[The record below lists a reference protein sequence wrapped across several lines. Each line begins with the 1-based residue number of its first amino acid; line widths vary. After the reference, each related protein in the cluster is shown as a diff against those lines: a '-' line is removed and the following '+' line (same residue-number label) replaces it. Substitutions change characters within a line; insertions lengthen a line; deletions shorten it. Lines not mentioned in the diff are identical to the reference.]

1 MPLLELDIRYAIDDF
16 RLKGEEEALLVRVL
30 EEGLRREKISAAEIS
45 LSFVKDEEIRELNA
59 RYRGVD
65 APTDVLTFP
74 LDDDPVLG
82 DIVVSVP
89 TARRQAETYGHSLRR
104 EIFFLIVHG
113 FYHLLGYD
121 HDTEEAESEM
131 FQRQEELLA
140 VFGITR

>member
-1 MPLLELDIRYAIDDF
+1 MALELDIRYAARDF
-16 RLKGEEEALLVRVL
+16 RLSEEEEDLLARML
-30 EEGLRREKISAAEIS
+30 EEGLRREGVPAAEIS
-45 LSFVKDEEIRELNA
+45 LSFVGDEEIRELNG

-89 TARRQAETYGHSLRR
+89 TARRQAEAYGHSLRR

-121 HDTEEAESEM
+121 HDTEEAEAEM
-131 FQRQEELLA
+131 FRRQEELLA
-140 VFGITR
+140 AFGITR